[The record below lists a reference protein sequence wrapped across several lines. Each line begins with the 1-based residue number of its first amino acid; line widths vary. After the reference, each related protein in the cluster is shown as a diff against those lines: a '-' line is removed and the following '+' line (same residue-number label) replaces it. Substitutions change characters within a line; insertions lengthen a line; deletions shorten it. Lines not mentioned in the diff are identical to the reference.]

1 MLLEPEHEQL
11 FAYAKE
17 YKGQKLLVVNNFS
30 SEAVAWSVP
39 QDKLGNLERVLGN
52 YEQTETEG
60 GKMSLQPWEGVVY
73 NVKAD

>member
-30 SEAVAWSVP
+30 SETVKWSTP
-39 QDKLGNLERVLGN
+39 QEKLGKLERVLGN
-52 YEQTETEG
+52 YEQTEADG
-60 GKMSLQPWEGVVY
+60 GEMCLKPWEGVIY
-73 NVKAD
+73 SVKVE